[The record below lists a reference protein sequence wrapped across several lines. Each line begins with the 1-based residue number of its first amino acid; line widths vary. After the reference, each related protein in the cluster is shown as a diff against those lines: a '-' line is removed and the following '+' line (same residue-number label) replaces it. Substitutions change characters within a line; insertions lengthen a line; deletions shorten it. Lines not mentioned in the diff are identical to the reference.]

1 MIYNIMGCIGSGKS
15 TIANALV
22 NYLNA
27 EGETAVIQSYA
38 FYLKSIIGNS
48 LPGIHGTQ
56 ADKATLVTITEDMSD
71 DITDRAFKLAYEM
84 SQVIFESEEEGEYFV
99 DKLGEDF
106 AWIPMRGE
114 TWTPRDLLIEIAD
127 TFKGVH
133 SDCFFLYQQHM
144 ESTLLRKFK
153 HIVYEDARFFREI
166 ARDGVFNAFVYGNH
180 LLKGFPLPVSS
191 ECPSEY
197 LANSLQNIINGDDDC
212 DVIWDTKIE
221 LDVENTAGAYA
232 NPDNAFTYVWGI
244 ANPHN
249 GLYDEDNHAV
259 TTRIAKMP
267 YESSN
272 GLEYNHITIP
282 LSVAVL

>member
-22 NYLNA
+22 KYLND
-27 EGETAVIQSYA
+27 EGETAILQSYA
-38 FYLKSIIGNS
+38 FYLKNIISNS
-48 LPGIHGTQ
+48 LPGINGTQ
-56 ADKATLVTITEDMSD
+56 SDKAELVTVTEDMAD

-133 SDCFFLYQQHM
+133 SDCFLLYQQHM

-166 ARDGVFNAFVYGNH
+166 ARPDVFNVFVWGEH

-197 LANSLQNIINGDDDC
+197 LANSLQNIINGNDDC
-212 DVIWDTKIE
+212 DIIWDTRIE
-221 LDVENTAGAYA
+221 LAVEGNITDYT
-232 NPDNAFTYVWGI
+232 FTYVWGI
-244 ANPHN
+244 SNPHN
-249 GLYDEDNHAV
+249 GLYNEDNHAV
-259 TTRIAKMP
+259 TTRIAAMP
-267 YESSN
+267 FESTG
-272 GLEYNHITIP
+272 GLDYNLITIP

>member
-22 NYLNA
+22 KYLNDK
-27 EGETAVIQSYA
+27 GETTILQSYA
-38 FYLKSIIGNS
+38 FYLKNIISNS
-48 LPGIHGTQ
+48 LPGINGTQ
-56 ADKATLVTITEDMSD
+56 ADKATLVTITEAMAD

-99 DKLGEDF
+99 DKIGEDF

-133 SDCFFLYQQHM
+133 SDCFLLYQQHQ

-166 ARDGVFNAFVYGNH
+166 ARVEVFNVFVYGRH
-180 LLKGFPLPVSS
+180 LLKDFPLPVSS

-197 LANSLQNIINGDDDC
+197 LANSLQNIINGNDDC
-212 DVIWDTKIE
+212 DIIWDTRIE
-221 LDVENTAGAYA
+221 LNVENAPT
-232 NPDNAFTYVWGI
+232 NEDTEDVFTYVWGI
-244 ANPHN
+244 SNPHN
-249 GLYDEDNHAV
+249 GLYNEDNHAV
-259 TTRIAKMP
+259 TTRIAEMP

-272 GLEYNHITIP
+272 GLDYNLITVP

>member
-1 MIYNIMGCIGSGKS
+1 MGCIGSGKS

-27 EGETAVIQSYA
+27 KGETAILQSYA

-56 ADKATLVTITEDMSD
+56 EDKATLVTITEDMAD

-99 DKLGEDF
+99 DKLGEEF

-114 TWTPRDLLIEIAD
+114 TWTPRDLLIEIAE

-133 SDCFFLYQQHM
+133 SDCFLLYQQHM
-144 ESTLLRKFK
+144 ESTLLRKFS
-153 HIVYEDARFFREI
+153 HIVYDDARFFREI
-166 ARDGVFNAFVYGNH
+166 VREGVFNAFIYGNH
-180 LLKGFPLPVSS
+180 LLKGFQLPVSS

-212 DVIWDTKIE
+212 DIIWDTRIE
-221 LDVENTAGAYA
+221 LAVENATTNYT
-232 NPDNAFTYVWGI
+232 FTYVWGI
-244 ANPHN
+244 SN
-249 GLYDEDNHAV
+249 GLHDGDTHAV
-259 TTRIAKMP
+259 ITRIAEMP
-267 YESSN
+267 WESSN

>member
-27 EGETAVIQSYA
+27 KGETAILQSYA

-56 ADKATLVTITEDMSD
+56 ADKATLVTLTEDMSD

-133 SDCFFLYQQHM
+133 SDCFLLYQQHM

-153 HIVYEDARFFREI
+153 HIVYDDARFFREI
-166 ARDGVFNAFVYGNH
+166 ARPDVFNVFVYGGH
-180 LLKGFPLPVSS
+180 ILKGFPLPVSS
-191 ECPSEY
+191 EYPSEY
-197 LANSLQNIINGDDDC
+197 LANSLQNIINGNDDC
-212 DVIWDTKIE
+212 DIIWDTRIE
-221 LDVENTAGAYA
+221 LVVEDATTE
-232 NPDNAFTYVWGI
+232 DAFTYVWGVS
-244 ANPHN
+244 NPHN

-259 TTRIAKMP
+259 TTRIAEMP
-267 YESSN
+267 YESTS
-272 GLEYNHITIP
+272 GLDYNRITIP